1 MNGTGLILTLYEL
14 AHIDPHVKND
24 ACALADRVFGLKDG
38 MLVEKT
44 C

>member
-1 MNGTGLILTLYEL
+1 MEQGVILRLYKF

-24 ACALADRVFGLKDG
+24 ARALADRVFELRDG

>member
-1 MNGTGLILTLYEL
+1 MEETGLILSPYEF
-14 AHIDPHVKND
+14 AHIDTHVKND